1 MSEPLADLDEQA
13 PSTGSGAPPRWR
25 RQVDR
30 WRVQARRGHIGRI
43 IVVAVVAVFVGVGIG
58 RVTAPD
64 PGAASRSAVERSV
77 LLIALEADGIWTSTS
92 EGQAAV
98 SDGLVALRRDGDP
111 RIVEENLD
119 AWLTS
124 YDAAVVRIAGV
135 DLSGPGRPIQ
145 RQLITALTLSR
156 DAVEVLGHAATVD
169 DEVLR
174 LDLTTEVGR
183 LRSRSEQLIQS
194 ARASTAE
201 MDGGRTDVSPL
212 PPLRDFLDGRRQ

>member
-1 MSEPLADLDEQA
+1 MSELTSDVGDQG
-13 PSTGSGAPPRWR
+13 PSTGSIEPPRWR
-25 RQVDR
+25 RMVDR
-30 WRVQARRGHIGRI
+30 WRVQARRGHAGRLLL
-43 IVVAVVAVFVGVGIG
+43 VAIVAVFVGVGLG
-58 RVTAPD
+58 RITTPD
-64 PGAASRSAVERSV
+64 PGSESRSAVEGSV

-92 EGQAAV
+92 QDRAAV
-98 SDGLVALRRDGDP
+98 SDGLVALRRDDDP
-111 RIVEENLD
+111 RIIEENLD
-119 AWLTS
+119 GWLTS

-169 DEVLR
+169 DEVLM

-201 MDGGRTDVSPL
+201 LDGGRTDVSPL
-212 PPLRDFLDGRRQ
+212 PELRDFLDGRRR